1 MQSCP
6 FLMSDVAVYF
16 SFIKAQASSAGH
28 TAFEVKHV
36 VLKARLQIRPETLN
50 HKVVPSPVGVW
61 K

>member
-1 MQSCP
+1 M
-6 FLMSDVAVYF
+6 FDVAVYF

-28 TAFEVKHV
+28 TAFEVKHI
-36 VLKARLQIRPETLN
+36 VLKARLQIWPETLN